1 MFNPEREHE
10 HKNRSNHDKG
20 ETTMKL
26 KGKAKVFGDHVNTDD
41 IIPARYLN
49 SSDPDELAQH
59 LMEDIRID
67 FGQGTTLKGSIIVAG
82 ENFGCG
88 SSREHAPAAIQ
99 AAGIACVIAKS
110 FARIFLRN
118 SINIGLPVVELDQ
131 DYRFEEDDQIE
142 VDLDTGRVTN
152 LTQKMEYTFR
162 PYPFDLQE
170 IVTAGGWLEYVS
182 EKKDTALSEY
192 FQEIAQFI
200 YKSEN
205 IRF

>member
-1 MFNPEREHE
+1 
-10 HKNRSNHDKG
+10 
-20 ETTMKL
+20 MKVN
-26 KGKAKVFGDHVNTDD
+26 GKAMVFGDNVNTDE

-59 LMEDIRID
+59 LMEDICIG
-67 FGQGTTLKGSIIVAG
+67 FGQRRNLKGSMIVAG

-99 AAGIACVIAKS
+99 AAGITCVIAKS

-118 SINIGLPVVELDQ
+118 SINIGLPVVELDE
-131 DYRFEEDDQIE
+131 DFGFEEDDQIE

-152 LTQKMEYTFR
+152 LTQKKECSFR
-162 PYPFDLQE
+162 PYPPDLQE
-170 IVTAGGWLEYVS
+170 IITAGGWLEYVK
-182 EKKDTALSEY
+182 EKKDTAISEY

>member
-1 MFNPEREHE
+1 
-10 HKNRSNHDKG
+10 
-20 ETTMKL
+20 MKL
-26 KGKAKVFGDHVNTDD
+26 KGKALVFGDHVNTDD
-41 IIPARYLN
+41 IIPARYLT
-49 SSDPDELAQH
+49 SSDPKELARH
-59 LMEDIRID
+59 LMEDIRGG
-67 FGQGTTLKGSIIVAG
+67 FGPGTSLAARILVAG

-99 AAGIACVIAKS
+99 AAGISCVVARS

-131 DYRFEEDDQIE
+131 DFRFADDDQIE

-152 LTQKMEYTFR
+152 LTQQTAYTFR
-162 PYPFDLQE
+162 PYPTDLQE
-170 IVTAGGWLEYVS
+170 IITAGGWLEYVS
-182 EKKDTALSEY
+182 EKKDAALSEY
-192 FQEIAQFI
+192 LQEIAQFI